1 MLNWVNKPYHEL
13 EKITMESL
21 AYQMAVTGVV
31 VVAGAV
37 ALGLIAYFII
47 TKFLK

>member
-1 MLNWVNKPYHEL
+1 MLNWFINPYHDM

-21 AYQMAVTGVV
+21 AYQMAVTGIAVM
-31 VVAGAV
+31 AGAV

-47 TKFLK
+47 IKILK

>member
-31 VVAGAV
+31 VIAGAT

-47 TKFLK
+47 TKFIK

>member
-1 MLNWVNKPYHEL
+1 M

-21 AYQMAVTGVV
+21 AYQMAVTGVAV
-31 VVAGAV
+31 MAGAV

-47 TKFLK
+47 TKILK